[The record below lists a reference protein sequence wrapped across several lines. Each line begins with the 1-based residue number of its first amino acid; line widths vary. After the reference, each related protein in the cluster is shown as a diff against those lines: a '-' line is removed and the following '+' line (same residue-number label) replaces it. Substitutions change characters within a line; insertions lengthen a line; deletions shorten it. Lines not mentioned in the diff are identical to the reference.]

1 MQSHRPQ
8 ESPYQIPVIPE
19 RTTYSDSSGSI
30 FSMYISRA
38 QKFDEENAEN
48 WKGGAEG
55 ILVFVR
61 WLFNHQDD
69 CLFTRLLLLDRSF
82 RIYCGHFCFHKLSE
96 STARPQCHHR
106 IPSYANIPTT
116 SWILKCQYEQ
126 CKSVNQCPRSLPPPR
141 FRRIRELCLVY

>member
-1 MQSHRPQ
+1 MQLHGPQ
-8 ESPYQIPVIPE
+8 ESSYQIPAIPE
-19 RTTYSDSSGSI
+19 KTTYSDSSGTI

-61 WLFNHQDD
+61 RLFNHQGG
-69 CLFTRLLLLDRSF
+69 CLFTRSLLDRSF
-82 RIYCGHFCFHKLSE
+82 CIYCGYFRFHKLSE

-116 SWILKCQYEQ
+116 SWIPKRQYEQ
-126 CKSVNQCPRSLPPPR
+126 RKSVNQCPRSLQPPC
-141 FRRIRELCLVY
+141 FRRVRELCLVY